1 MLLTNDTVSTPAA
14 SRGTS
19 PGAPS
24 AGATTPAGGTAPAGG
39 ASSAPADDSARNRLV
54 IGLLI
59 VSAFVVILNET
70 IMSVAL
76 PTLIIDLKVTAATA
90 QWLTT
95 GFLLTM
101 AVVIPVTG
109 FLLQRFH
116 TRQVFLLAMSLFSVG
131 TLIAAIAPGF
141 SVLLIARVVQAS
153 GTAIMLPLLMTTAMT
168 LVAPAARGR
177 TMGNISIVISVAP
190 AIGPTISGIILSALS
205 WRFMFII
212 VLPIAVAALILGA
225 VKMKNVTVPR
235 KVPLDV
241 LSVILSAF
249 AFAGLLYG
257 LAGVGEAASGSPQP
271 VPPLVPVVVGV
282 VALALFI
289 LRQTRLAR
297 VSSPLLDLRTFLTRN
312 FSISIAMIA
321 VSSIALFG
329 TLIILPIY
337 MQSVLGLTTLTT
349 GLLLLPGG
357 LIMGVLSPFVGRFYD
372 RFGPSTLL
380 IVGSILVS
388 GALWAM
394 AMFLHAG
401 TPAFMIPVTHVILSI
416 GLAMTFTPLF
426 SSSLGSLKRELYSHG
441 SAILNTVQQVMAGV
455 GTALFVTLLSTGAA
469 SKIAAGASDVDA
481 TAAGVQMAFLAG
493 ALVSLLAIVASFF
506 VRKPPVIE
514 GAPTPM
520 AH

>member
-1 MLLTNDTVSTPAA
+1 MTTDTRSTPLAGAATASTPAHD
-14 SRGTS
+14 
-19 PGAPS
+19 
-24 AGATTPAGGTAPAGG
+24 PAAL
-39 ASSAPADDSARNRLV
+39 SKDDAARNRVV

-76 PTLIIDLKVTAATA
+76 PTLIIDLKVSAATA

-101 AVVIPVTG
+101 AVVIPITG
-109 FLLQRFH
+109 FLLQRLH
-116 TRQVFLLAMSLFSVG
+116 TRQVFLMAMTLFSVG

-141 SVLLIARVVQAS
+141 SILLIARVVQAC

-168 LVAPAARGR
+168 LVPPAARGR

-212 VLPIAVAALILGA
+212 VLPIAIAALILGA
-225 VKMKNVTVPR
+225 VKMKNVTEPR

-257 LAGVGEAASGSPQP
+257 LSGVGEAAAGSAQP
-271 VPPLVPVVVGV
+271 VPPLVPVAVGV

-297 VSSPLLDLRTFLTRN
+297 GGSPLLDLRTFLTKN

-337 MQSVLGLTTLTT
+337 MQTVLHLPTLET

-357 LIMGVLSPFVGRFYD
+357 IVMGVLSPVVGRLFD
-372 RFGPSTLL
+372 RFGPTALL
-380 IVGSILVS
+380 ITGSVLVS
-388 GALWAM
+388 GALWTM
-394 AMFLHAG
+394 ALALHAD
-401 TPAFMIPVTHVILSI
+401 TPVYMIPVVHVILSI

-426 SSSLGSLKRELYSHG
+426 TSSLGSLKPELYSHG

-455 GTALFVTLLSTGAA
+455 GTALFVTLLSTGIA
-469 SKIAAGASDVDA
+469 SGLSDGANEVDA
-481 TAAGVQMAFLAG
+481 TAAGVQMAFFAG
-493 ALVSLLAIVASFF
+493 AIVSLLSIAAAFF
-506 VRKPPVIE
+506 VRKPPVVE
-514 GAPTPM
+514 GAPVPM